1 MWYFNDKRPWGL
13 FIAWPGGFDVSSLID
28 SCNLFEPS
36 FSTLR
41 RRIWKRSFIS
51 TVRPTVCTNPSR
63 KRSFSK
69 TFFKLEKRQTLRFSV
84 EGKRF
89 EVYRSFWKTTS
100 RKSCDLPA
108 RVFLKRPLIDAFS
121 NFSGV
126 VWRTVVWVFVHYL
139 GSLAF
144 WDNQAQVCGFHVK
157 HCDIFPNTNIC
168 KLLGTVHFL
177 W

>member
-126 VWRTVVWVFVHYL
+126 VWKESICCVFREKPLFSNSSDVVWSEPKTNMNKAKS
-139 GSLAF
+139 SL
-144 WDNQAQVCGFHVK
+144 
-157 HCDIFPNTNIC
+157 P
-168 KLLGTVHFL
+168 
-177 W
+177 